1 MKNTQ
6 VEYLLSLSSAERME
20 KLLVEYRMKRNKD
33 LLEGTYITSALTTM
47 QQHMQGSLEATAYL
61 SAAVVVVHK
70 VISAE
75 GNRETARQ
83 AIMNMFCAAFHD
95 GFAYAAAL
103 LDSAA
108 NEVIN

>member
-20 KLLVEYRMKRNKD
+20 KLLVEHREKLQKA
-33 LLEGTYITSALTTM
+33 LLEDSCSTSTLTTM
-47 QQHMQGSLEATAYL
+47 QQHMQGSPEANAYL
-61 SAAVVVVHK
+61 SAAFVVVHK

-83 AIMNMFCAAFHD
+83 GIMNMFCAAFHD